1 MENLEFLFS
10 SGVSLF
16 FFLISLTI
24 IIFLSIFS
32 LKKMDRIRIL
42 GKEIRRLENSLR
54 EMDEQAKLIVKTDLE
69 LSKVQ
74 EELDKRVSGLL
85 ALQRLSQSLS
95 STLEEESLFL
105 AIREDLISDLGFSS
119 CLIIVKKGDSLAVPV
134 SIGVNDEFKEMIASQ
149 GGAGFFRFL
158 ISKEVIS
165 HKELPPEFEY
175 LFQKS
180 SFKSFLASSIQS
192 KDSPLGFLILG
203 NIFQEEISGGALEIV
218 EIFSSQLAQSL
229 ENIHLFEEVFRSH
242 RELEEKVKERTKSL
256 QEALEKIEKISRLK
270 SEFVS
275 AVSHE
280 FRTPLTSIKGYASL
294 LVQERFGKIPPAVRL
309 RLERINQQ
317 ADTLVNMINE
327 LLDIAR
333 IESGR
338 SKIEIQK
345 IDLSETMKKIADYFY
360 PQLKEKNLQL
370 ILTLSSLFVEAD
382 KSLLERV
389 FINLLSNAIKF
400 TPQGKKI
407 EIKCEKKDNYAEVSV
422 RDEGIGIPQED
433 LENIFKEFYRI
444 DNPLQKEVKG
454 TGLGLSLV
462 RNIIKAHQG
471 EIWVES
477 KVGEGSKFIFTLPL
491 AQESKI

>member
-1 MENLEFLFS
+1 MENLEFLS
-10 SGVSLF
+10 STGVSLF
-16 FFLISLTI
+16 FFLISLAVI
-24 IIFLSIFS
+24 ILLAIFS

-42 GKEIRRLENSLR
+42 EKEVRRLENNLR

-69 LSKVQ
+69 LSRVQ

-95 STLEEESLFL
+95 STLEEENLFL
-105 AIREDLISDLGFSS
+105 AIREDLISGLGFSS
-119 CLIIVKKGDSLAVPV
+119 CLIVLKKEDSLVAPV
-134 SIGVNDEFKEMIASQ
+134 SIGVNDEFKKMMVSQ
-149 GGAGFFRFL
+149 EGVDFLRFL
-158 ISKEVIS
+158 VGKKVIS
-165 HKELPPEFEY
+165 HKDISPEFEY
-175 LFQKS
+175 LSQKI

-192 KDSPLGFLILG
+192 KDNPLGFLILG
-203 NIFQEEISGGALEIV
+203 NTFQEEISGGALEIA

-229 ENIHLFEEVFRSH
+229 ENIRLFEEVFRS
-242 RELEEKVKERTKSL
+242 RQELEERVKERTNSL
-256 QEALEKIEKISRLK
+256 QEALEKIKKISRLK

-275 AVSHE
+275 AISHE

-294 LVQERFGKIPPAVRL
+294 LVQEKFGKIPAEVRL

-345 IDLSETMKKIADYFY
+345 IELSEMIKRIADYFY
-360 PQLKEKNLQL
+360 PQLKGKNLQL

-407 EIKCEKKDNYAEVSV
+407 EIKCEKKDNYVEVSV

-433 LENIFKEFYRI
+433 LENIFKEFYKI

-462 RNIIKAHQG
+462 RNIIKAHRG

-477 KVGEGSKFIFTLPL
+477 KAGEGSKFIFTLPL

>member
-1 MENLEFLFS
+1 MENLEFLS
-10 SGVSLF
+10 STGVSLF
-16 FFLISLTI
+16 FFLISLAVI
-24 IIFLSIFS
+24 ILLAIFS

-42 GKEIRRLENSLR
+42 EKEVRRLENNLR

-69 LSKVQ
+69 LSRVQ

-95 STLEEESLFL
+95 STLEEENLFL
-105 AIREDLISDLGFSS
+105 AIREDLISGLGFSS
-119 CLIIVKKGDSLAVPV
+119 CLIVLKKEDSLVAPV
-134 SIGVNDEFKEMIASQ
+134 SIGVNDEFKKMMVSQ
-149 GGAGFFRFL
+149 EGVDFLRFL
-158 ISKEVIS
+158 VGKKVIS
-165 HKELPPEFEY
+165 HKDISPEFEY
-175 LFQKS
+175 LSQKIN
-180 SFKSFLASSIQS
+180 FKSFLASSIQS
-192 KDSPLGFLILG
+192 KDNPLGFLILG
-203 NIFQEEISGGALEIV
+203 NTFQEEISGGALEIA

-229 ENIHLFEEVFRSH
+229 ENIRLFEEVFRS
-242 RELEEKVKERTKSL
+242 RQELEERVKERTNSL
-256 QEALEKIEKISRLK
+256 QEALEKIKKISRLK

-294 LVQERFGKIPPAVRL
+294 LVQEKFGKIPAEVRL

-345 IDLSETMKKIADYFY
+345 IELSEMIKRIADYFY
-360 PQLKEKNLQL
+360 PQLKGKNLQL

-407 EIKCEKKDNYAEVSV
+407 EIKCEKKDNYVEVSV

-433 LENIFKEFYRI
+433 LENIFKEFYKI

-462 RNIIKAHQG
+462 RNIIKAHRG

-477 KVGEGSKFIFTLPL
+477 KAGEGSKFIFTLP
-491 AQESKI
+491 